1 MAPVTLNDFTLNID
15 VDGFYEMFWGNAQW
29 FEEFLINKLKDL
41 SVSVGDWAPSPE
53 QPNAHTR
60 TVKSYHPAKISFP
73 GLPSHAEV
81 SIYSDSML
89 IYSVIICFV
98 LLLSVLESSDY

>member
-15 VDGFYEMFWGNAQW
+15 VDGFYEMFWGNPQW

-81 SIYSDSML
+81 TIQGGSMF
-89 IYSVIICFV
+89 IYSV
-98 LLLSVLESSDY
+98 